1 MRNNV
6 FVSCLVQPFYG
17 TPKTYVCSTCFGHQW
32 RTFWKNAPVSV
43 MCIVAFSVFVKNR
56 ERIFIRCSR
65 AFPSVTFGKYADAW
79 LPNREIT

>member
-43 MCIVAFSVFVKNR
+43 MCIVAFSVFVKKQR
-56 ERIFIRCSR
+56 THFYKVFKGI
-65 AFPSVTFGKYADAW
+65 AQV
-79 LPNREIT
+79 